1 MRCLLGLHLS
11 RINTVSLEVAFK
23 VLRKWAVLQRM
34 ERARAVLAAVERRL
48 GGGAPPIPGGGGG
61 GAGTGAGAAGGVSR
75 SMGSTTSV
83 SSGQQHGAS
92 EDGETGGQKTPRLSH
107 RGEVSVAAAGR
118 SLAGH
123 SGLNSSTFEMF
134 VSLADFPLPAGG
146 AWRPPYDKND
156 LMNGTVAHVCRLAR
170 SDGNTKEQPQNPW
183 AVMGMPDE
191 VKQGKMDELVRQLQ
205 VSAKAVAGRVPDGS
219 CGPRVV

>member
-1 MRCLLGLHLS
+1 MRCLLGQHLS
-11 RINTVSLEVAFK
+11 RINTLSLEVAFK

-34 ERARAVLAAVERRL
+34 ERARAALAAVERRL
-48 GGGAPPIPGGGGG
+48 GAGGG
-61 GAGTGAGAAGGVSR
+61 GAAAAGAAGVAR

-83 SSGQQHGAS
+83 SSGQHNGAS
-92 EDGETGGQKTPRLSH
+92 EDGGTGCGNTPRLSH
-107 RGEVSVAAAGR
+107 RGEGSVAAAGR

-156 LMNGTVAHVCRLAR
+156 VMKGTVAHVCRLAR
-170 SDGNTKEQPQNPW
+170 ADGNTNQQQQQQQQQQNPW
-183 AVMGMPDE
+183 AVIGMPDE
-191 VKQGKMDELVRQLQ
+191 VKQSKMEELVRQLQ
-205 VSAKAVAGRVPDGS
+205 VGVWLVAGGVPQGS
-219 CGPRVV
+219 